1 MNKFQVNLETA
12 RKEIR
17 DGLLGVELKLNKSVM
32 VLAHEMDCFREPLE
46 DHM

>member
-1 MNKFQVNLETA
+1 MNKFQVNLDMA

-32 VLAHEMDCFREPLE
+32 VLAHEMNCFREPLE
-46 DHM
+46 DDM